1 MTGEAEALKNQ
12 GNAQRAAGNLDE
24 ALACYRRAL
33 RADPDYGPALYNLG
47 VVLQERGSFAEAE
60 PCFARLRSL
69 DPGDRDS
76 IFRLGLVLAEL
87 ARYAEAAQ
95 AFRDALAL
103 DPGNPLLWLR
113 LAQAQKA
120 SGDAAQAKRSASRGL
135 EIEPELAEAHNL
147 LGMLLQ
153 DEGSLAPAIEHYR
166 KALALVPDN
175 PAYCNNLGCA
185 LNLGG
190 QAEESVRHLRRAV
203 ELQPQYFDAHV
214 NLGNVYSVLGRR
226 ELAARSFKAAHALSP
241 HDASLTADLL
251 FELQQLC
258 EWTQLGALSDARRRN
273 VAAHPDKRID
283 PFGLLAIASTRQE
296 QLQAA
301 RSFARHHARAVAAT
315 GQALR
320 FSFARQAK
328 HRLRVGYLSADFH
341 EHATAYLA
349 AGLFELHD
357 RERLEIYGYSY
368 GPDDGSAMRARL
380 TRAFDRFVDIA
391 EVPPIEA
398 ARAIHQHEIDILVDL
413 KGYTTHARPGI
424 VALRPAPIQ
433 VSYLGY
439 PGTMGADFIDY
450 LVADRFVVPSG
461 HEADYSEKL
470 VLLPGSYQVND
481 RERPQP
487 GVASRASLGLPP
499 AAFVFCCFNQAY
511 KILPGVF
518 DAWMRIL
525 AAVPGSVLWLLES
538 AALANLRKEASNRG
552 VDPARLVAAPPLPL
566 AQHLARLGAADL
578 FLDTLPYNAHTSAS
592 DALWVGLPVLT
603 CPGDTFASRVAGS
616 LLTAVGMPELI
627 TGSLADYEALA
638 IRLAGSAP
646 ELAALRGRLRAGRA
660 TAALFDTP
668 AFARN
673 LEEAFARMWERH
685 AAGDVPERIA
695 LA

>member
-1 MTGEAEALKNQ
+1 MTSEAESLKNR
-12 GNAQRAAGNLDE
+12 GNAHRAAGSLDE

-33 RADPDYGPALYNLG
+33 QADPDYGPALYNLG

-60 PCFARLRSL
+60 PCFARLRAL

-76 IFRLGLVLAEL
+76 LFRLGLVLAEL
-87 ARYAEAAQ
+87 ARYPEAAQ
-95 AFRDALAL
+95 AFSDALAL
-103 DPGNPLLWLR
+103 DPENPLLWLR
-113 LAQAQKA
+113 LAQAQRA
-120 SGDAAQAKRSASRGL
+120 SGDAARAKRSASRAL
-135 EIEPELAEAHNL
+135 EIEPKLAEAHNL

-153 DEGSLAPAIEHYR
+153 DEGSLAAAIGHYR
-166 KALALVPDN
+166 EALALVPDN

-190 QAEESVRHLRRAV
+190 AAEESVRHLQRAV

-241 HDASLTADLL
+241 QDASLTADLL

-258 EWTQLGALSDARRRN
+258 EWPQLGVLSEARRRN

-283 PFGLLAIASTRQE
+283 PFGLFAIASTRQE

-301 RSFARHHARAVAAT
+301 RSFARHHARAAAAA
-315 GQALR
+315 GQG

-328 HRLRVGYLSADFH
+328 RRLKVGYLSADFH

-357 RERLEIYGYSY
+357 RERFEVYAYSY
-368 GPDDGSAMRARL
+368 GPDDASPMRARL
-380 TRAFDRFVDIA
+380 RRGFDRFLDIA
-391 EVPPIEA
+391 AVPPAEA
-398 ARAIHQHEIDILVDL
+398 ARAIHQDGIDILVDL

-433 VSYLGY
+433 VNYLGY

-450 LVADRFVVPSG
+450 LVADAFVVPPE
-461 HEADYSEKL
+461 HEPDYSEKL
-470 VLLPGSYQVND
+470 VLMPGSYQVND
-481 RERPQP
+481 RQRPLPPTP
-487 GVASRASLGLPP
+487 GRGALGLAPD
-499 AAFVFCCFNQAY
+499 AFVFCCFNQAY
-511 KILPGVF
+511 KIMPGVF
-518 DAWMRIL
+518 DAWMRML
-525 AAVPGSVLWLLES
+525 AAVPGSVLWLLDS
-538 AALANLRKEASNRG
+538 AALANLRREAAARG

-566 AQHLARLGAADL
+566 AQHLARIGAADL

-592 DALWVGLPVLT
+592 DALWMGLPVLT

-616 LLTAVGMPELI
+616 LLAAVGMPELI
-627 TGSLADYEALA
+627 AGSLEQYEATALRLGSNPA
-638 IRLAGSAP
+638 ELAGLRGKLRAARNSAP
-646 ELAALRGRLRAGRA
+646 
-660 TAALFDTP
+660 LFDTP
-668 AFARN
+668 GFARAI
-673 LEEAFARMWERH
+673 EAAYVQMWQH
-685 AAGDVPERIA
+685 LLAGGGPHRIV
-695 LA
+695 LS